1 MGYAFTY
8 PLVSVLLGIPIACY
22 THYPTIS
29 TDMLSRVPS
38 TRIMKLLYWRSFAL
52 LYSFVGRY
60 ADLVIA
66 NSTWTMN
73 HLRQLWKLDKD
84 RSRIVYPPCDT
95 LALSQLPI
103 SQKRS
108 KTIVCV
114 AQFRKEKNHETLL
127 KAFSLIVHENE
138 QSPKH
143 DVNLVLI
150 GTVRDEGDKLRVER
164 LRSLAIDLNIE
175 HSVEFLL
182 DLPWPEVIE
191 VLGQAWI
198 GTNAMWNEH
207 FGIGVVEY
215 MAAGLIAVVHDSA
228 GPKLDIVTEFDGA
241 STGYHATDVQTFAA
255 AFNSALSLPDEEC
268 LSMRRRARESSK
280 RFSEAVFVANW
291 KNVLKDLLRLA
302 RRKKAF

>member
-8 PLVSVLLGIPIACY
+8 PLVSLLLGIPIACY

-38 TRIMKLLYWRSFAL
+38 TNLAKLLYWRWFAL

-60 ADLVIA
+60 ADLVMA

-73 HLRQLWKLDKD
+73 HLKQLWNLGNNQ
-84 RSRIVYPPCDT
+84 SRILYPPCDT
-95 LALSQLPI
+95 KALTKLSI
-103 SQKRS
+103 SETRS

-114 AQFRKEKNHETLL
+114 AQFRKEKNHEILL
-127 KAFSLIVHENE
+127 KAFSIVKHASELGVKDETRLI
-138 QSPKH
+138 
-143 DVNLVLI
+143 LI
-150 GTVRDEGDKLRVER
+150 GTVRNDSDRERVEN
-164 LRSLAIDLNIE
+164 LRKL
-175 HSVEFLL
+175 SVELQIDDHVDFRL
-182 DLPWPEVIE
+182 DLPWPDVIT

-228 GPKLDIVTEFDGA
+228 GPKLDIVTEYEGR
-241 STGYHATDVQTFAA
+241 STGYHATDVQTFAD
-255 AFNSALSLPDEEC
+255 AFNSALSLPDDEC
-268 LSMRRRARESSK
+268 MSMRGRARESSK
-280 RFSEAVFVANW
+280 RFSEEVFEENW
-291 KNVLKDLLRLA
+291 KTVMNSLMRLA
-302 RRKKAF
+302 RRKKAV